1 MSYISDTAAAAGAG
15 ASIGSALP
23 GIGTAIGAGL
33 GAVGSTLYHG
43 VKSLIS
49 PNSEKTTSPDSQLSD
64 YYINLGKVGNKKQS
78 RALDSQSRLAAL
90 QQYYTEQN
98 NQQDLAN
105 TYALTRDTAELQS
118 EGKRNAGLSLAG
130 DSTNAV
136 SSTAPQMSSPSLPS
150 APMADDSMSEL
161 EQGNFIKDVSA
172 LISQI
177 GLNKSGERKNNADA
191 SKVEIDNMTENER
204 RLEELEQLHNENKI
218 SRVEYKRRKT
228 ALEVEQNTADDRIEQ
243 QAQETQQSQIETR
256 IKALQEANQ
265 ALQNEIAFYVRDMN
279 KEQLS
284 ILQKESAS
292 WDSRFNADM
301 AKIASEIKSNNA
313 NAYQSL
319 MDGALAASNKIGV
332 DIQNQLEREKL
343 PYAKEVALYWKKT
356 VRNQAALLYNQA
368 EREAFN
374 LGFDKEHKQTSF
386 IVDQFAKGASVITN
400 SIAVG
405 FATYGALS
413 YGKRATIKGFK

>member
-1 MSYISDTAAAAGAG
+1 MSFITDTTSAASVGATIGSAVPGVGTLLGAGIGAG
-15 ASIGSALP
+15 ASALYN
-23 GIGTAIGAGL
+23 GAK
-33 GAVGSTLYHG
+33 A
-43 VKSLIS
+43 LIN
-49 PNSEKTTSPDSQLSD
+49 PNGESSSSVSDLLSD
-64 YYINLGKVGNKKQS
+64 EYISLGKLGNKKATRQMES
-78 RALDSQSRLAAL
+78 SARLAAL
-90 QQYYTEQN
+90 QQYYAKQN
-98 NQQDLAN
+98 AQIDQAN
-105 TYALTRDTAELQS
+105 TYALTRDTAQLQA
-118 EGKRNAGLSLAG
+118 EGKRQAGLSLAG
-130 DSTNAV
+130 DGSVTSASV
-136 SSTAPQMSSPSLPS
+136 APQITSPSIPGGVTT
-150 APMADDSMSEL
+150 DDSMSEL

-319 MDGALAASNKIGV
+319 MDGALAASNKIGI

>member
-136 SSTAPQMSSPSLPS
+136 ASTAPQMSSPSLPS

-228 ALEVEQNTADDRIEQ
+228 ALMLEQETAHDKIEQ
-243 QAQETQQSQIETR
+243 EHQSTQQSQIETR

-265 ALQNEIAFYVRDMN
+265 AIQNETAVILRDIN
-279 KEQLS
+279 KEQLKIVQFTVNHQAEKYEAELDS
-284 ILQKESAS
+284 IKANTASAYAS
-292 WDSRFNADM
+292 AAASRAEVLYKNTLNSLER
-301 AKIASEIKSNNA
+301 AKI
-313 NAYQSL
+313 
-319 MDGALAASNKIGV
+319 
-332 DIQNQLEREKL
+332 
-343 PYAKEVALYWKKT
+343 PYADSLARA
-356 VRNQAALLYNQA
+356 VRDSAVNAANESY
-368 EREAFN
+368 ERKRSLKISTENEINERGYDENGNITDYVKFGSHYVGDVLRN
-374 LGFDKEHKQTSF
+374 L
-386 IVDQFAKGASVITN
+386 
-400 SIAVG
+400 VG
-405 FATYGALS
+405 GILSAT
-413 YGKRATIKGFK
+413 KTIK